1 MYSAGMLLMFWA
13 VFDGILAYI
22 LPVLITDLGYTAT
35 QMGLLIASSNIF
47 GALFDFVLAK
57 FITNTN
63 YRRLFLVIYGLCFIY
78 PLLLWQAKTIPLFLI
93 SMFIWGLYGDL
104 QTFAQFDFV
113 NRRVKKENYS
123 QSVGVMD
130 VFKCLGYLI
139 APIVAGLVVIETIDF
154 FPFSLSLSFLLISLI
169 FYLILVQLSPK
180 RDSAEYDQTP
190 KYTKYNFFKEFKVI
204 KSVGKILW
212 PVLLFNVLLHIF
224 DSAIWTIGPLFAQY
238 FDTNFK
244 DFGGY
249 FMAAY
254 MLPSVTMGWLV
265 GTLCRRFGKKKTA
278 MVSFFLS
285 CLFMIPISFLKIP
298 SLIIFFMLVSS
309 IGSSLAW
316 PALRSAYSDY
326 INESHSYSKEIEGL
340 NDFSSN
346 IGYIIGPIVGGVM
359 ADLAGVQNV
368 FTILAVAGV
377 IAVEI
382 LFLITPKHIQVVIH
396 RE

>member
-1 MYSAGMLLMFWA
+1 MFFDKIFGQNRLEMKKGQKILYSAGMLLMFWA

-93 SMFIWGLYGDL
+93 SMSIWGLYGDL

-113 NRRVKKENYS
+113 NRRIKKENYS

-139 APIVAGLVVIETIDF
+139 APIVAGLVVVKTIDF

-169 FYLILVQLSPK
+169 FYLWLIQLSPK

-190 KYTKYNFFKEFKVI
+190 KYAKYNFFKEFKII

-212 PVLLFNVLLHIF
+212 PVLLFNILLHVF
-224 DSAIWTIGPLFAQY
+224 DSAIWTIGP
-238 FDTNFK
+238 
-244 DFGGY
+244 
-249 FMAAY
+249 
-254 MLPSVTMGWLV
+254 SVSMGWLV
-265 GTLCRRFGKKKTA
+265 GSLCRRFGKKKTA
-278 MVSFFLS
+278 MASFFLS
-285 CLFMIPISFLKIP
+285 CLLMIPISFFEFP
-298 SLIIFFMLVSS
+298 WVIIIFMLVSS
-309 IGSSLAW
+309 VGSSLAW
-316 PALRSAYSDY
+316 PAIRSAYSDY
-326 INESHSYSKEIEGL
+326 INESHCYSKEIEGL
-340 NDFSSN
+340 HDFSSN
-346 IGYIIGPIVGGVM
+346 IGYIIGPIFGGMVADWVGVSNLFAIM
-359 ADLAGVQNV
+359 
-368 FTILAVAGV
+368 AVAG
-377 IAVEI
+377 IIIVEI
-382 LFLITPKHIQVVIH
+382 LFLVTPKHISVVIH